1 MHASTCFWP
10 EANER
15 YHGVVTEPQGMRQAK
30 TARQWELVNG
40 GTIVDWMRTSGVAQ
54 RMLADICFA
63 VEATVSWTVHNDAE
77 MARRVIAEFPSVLS
91 RCDSLDFDTMEQ
103 ALAYLILHLP
113 DRYTRAFQVLEQL
126 LVNGVL
132 PLGKRHNFAAIDI
145 GAGPGPAI
153 FAARNLYAALSH
165 YVSHYDPSW
174 QIATLGYSH
183 VVEKSMGDAGAHAPL
198 RRGSCD
204 GRTRSNVQCC
214 GRCLPGGAQ
223 SLCARA

>member
-1 MHASTCFWP
+1 VHASTCFCP

-63 VEATVSWTVHNDAE
+63 VEATVSWTVHNEAE

-91 RCDSLDFDTMEQ
+91 KCDSLDFDTMEQ

-132 PLGKRHNFAAIDI
+132 PLGKRHNLPQSIS
-145 GAGPGPAI
+145 
-153 FAARNLYAALSH
+153 ARDPDRPSSRLEISTPRSATTSVITIPHGRLRLSVIH
-165 YVSHYDPSW
+165 TSW
-174 QIATLGYSH
+174 RKVG
-183 VVEKSMGDAGAHAPL
+183 
-198 RRGSCD
+198 RCRGSCTTSPMQG
-204 GRTRSNVQCC
+204 GRY
-214 GRCLPGGAQ
+214 GH
-223 SLCARA
+223 